1 MGRGGD
7 FGRIREE
14 PENKL
19 TQRRKGAKVKTEIE
33 IAAKRRKKRK
43 KKKVQRLYKAAQASR
58 WEDRFVR
65 LAGQYLKG
73 GSLLAIKRRFHR

>member
-1 MGRGGD
+1 MGRGSD

-19 TQRRKGAKVKTEIE
+19 TQRRKGAKVKIEIE

-43 KKKVQRLYKAAQASR
+43 KEGAEIVQGGAGLRVGKAALSR
-58 WEDRFVR
+58 
-65 LAGQYLKG
+65 
-73 GSLLAIKRRFHR
+73 